1 MQALQIYCI
10 DLEHHQA
17 CDRDLKYLSSV
28 VVPIE
33 CHFRYRQRL
42 QVIIRDQKSLNK
54 KPFTSIR
61 SRIFSSQNVI
71 IPSNKI
77 TFYLVSKS

>member
-54 KPFTSIR
+54 SETFHVHEI
-61 SRIFSSQNVI
+61 
-71 IPSNKI
+71 SNFFVAECHNSFK
-77 TFYLVSKS
+77 